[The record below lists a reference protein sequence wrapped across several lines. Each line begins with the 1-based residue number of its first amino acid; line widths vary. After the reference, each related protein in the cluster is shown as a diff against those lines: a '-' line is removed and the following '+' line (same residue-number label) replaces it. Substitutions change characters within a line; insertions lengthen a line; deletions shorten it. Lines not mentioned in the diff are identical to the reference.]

1 MKVNTVCII
10 DDDLIYQVTSKKMI
24 QHIDATNN
32 ILIFS
37 NGEEAFHFLSQT
49 VTDTDALP
57 DIIFLDV
64 NMPYMDAWEFL
75 EAYETIKTKLV
86 KEIIIYV
93 ISSSVSEKDIER
105 AKKIPVVKDYYIK
118 PITIA
123 QYSEILVGA

>member
-1 MKVNTVCII
+1 MKVSTVCII

-24 QHIDATNN
+24 QHVNATNN

-37 NGEEAFHFLSQT
+37 NGQEAFHFLLQT

-86 KEIIIYV
+86 KEITIYV

-123 QYSEILVGA
+123 QYSEILVGV

>member
-24 QHIDATNN
+24 QHVNATNN

-37 NGEEAFHFLSQT
+37 NGQEAFHFLLQT

-86 KEIIIYV
+86 KEITIYV

-123 QYSEILVGA
+123 QYSEILVGV